1 MQTIKYGCTGETV
14 KTLQTALNRAG
25 CNLTV
30 DGIFG
35 SKTVTAVKIFQ
46 KQYGLT
52 ADGIVG
58 EKTWAKLDSFR
69 VDLEAFG
76 TAVRACLA
84 DIEKLDSFEKLL
96 ELM

>member
-1 MQTIKYGCTGETV
+1 MQTLKLGSVGENV

-35 SKTVTAVKIFQ
+35 AKTATAVKIFQ

-58 EKTWAKLDSFR
+58 DKTWEKLDSFR

-76 TAVRACLA
+76 KAVRACLA
-84 DIEKLDSFEKLL
+84 DIEKQESFKKLL